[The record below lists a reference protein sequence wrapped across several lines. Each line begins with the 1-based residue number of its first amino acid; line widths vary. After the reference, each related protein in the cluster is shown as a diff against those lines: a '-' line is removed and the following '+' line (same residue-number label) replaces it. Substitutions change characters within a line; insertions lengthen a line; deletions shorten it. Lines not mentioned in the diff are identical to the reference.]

1 MIDHMRNH
9 PAITGLLGSGFG
21 WLSFDLLRAAQIAAA
36 MLAALVS
43 IGTLIIIAP
52 KILEALMLLPEKCRK
67 FHAWLKGGCKPL

>member
-1 MIDHMRNH
+1 MIDQLRNH
-9 PAITGLLGSGFG
+9 PALTGLIGSGFG

-52 KILEALMLLPEKCRK
+52 KILEAIMLLPEKWRK
-67 FHAWLKGGCKPL
+67 FCEWLKGGKNL